1 MFRGY
6 CYRQEWCALFSCFV
20 DIGDVGIMRSSS
32 IDSRSVDVF
41 VVVVAG
47 VFFVVVV
54 VVVLFCCC
62 FFKTRRHGMY
72 GCLLFEILEIVCSV
86 FELLS

>member
-32 IDSRSVDVF
+32 IDSRNVDVF

-54 VVVLFCCC
+54 VLFCFVVVFLRQGDMVCM
-62 FFKTRRHGMY
+62 GVY
-72 GCLLFEILEIVCSV
+72 CLRFWK
-86 FELLS
+86 